1 MKRIILGLV
10 FVALMAAPAM
20 PKATLDGASPHLG
33 WWADDHPASTHQ
45 YWDFL
50 PNEVQTDGSTYEW
63 ISSPPTEMD
72 NTAAAAFIGDSI
84 DSVVYNADLD
94 RFEDA
99 DAIQVVLN
107 MKNYP
112 PNAYK
117 EIYVDVRYCGTL
129 TGIDADGI
137 GTEDYTVTRI
147 APGEAEFAFR
157 IAPNPVE
164 EIVSFTILAGTGP
177 AILDWVHVDTIC
189 IPAPGAVI
197 LGGIGVCVV
206 GWLRRRR
213 TL

>member
-20 PKATLDGASPHLG
+20 PKAVDSISPHLG
-33 WWADDHPASTHQ
+33 WWPEDAPTSTHQ
-45 YWDFL
+45 YWDFSV
-50 PNEVQTDGSTYEW
+50 NVAQDGANYDW
-63 ISSPPTEMD
+63 IASPPTEMD
-72 NTAAAAFIGDSI
+72 NTAAAASIGNGDDST
-84 DSVVYNADLD
+84 VYNADLD
-94 RFEDA
+94 RFEDEE
-99 DAIQVVLN
+99 AIQVVLN

-117 EIYVDVRYCGTL
+117 EIYVDIGYCGTL
-129 TGIDADGI
+129 TGVDADGI
-137 GTEDYTVTRI
+137 GTLDYDVTRI
-147 APGEAEFAFR
+147 DPGQALFAFR
-157 IAPNPVE
+157 IVPNPVE
-164 EIVSFTILAGTGP
+164 EYVSFTILAPSAGGN